1 MAVSDESISLEETN
15 RIRVSLGLKPIPM
28 PGASSTPQSDDL
40 SLDETNKLRLSL
52 GLKPIEKKVVELS
65 VDTHQKGQQSKGKD
79 AELKESISLM
89 KSKLSRKKRVN
100 IGKALLDGDEEEED
114 WLSKI
119 GTKSKAIKKKRNTAA
134 ELDSSSLKGVKVTH
148 SLEAMSTLDNAI
160 LTLKDTDI
168 LDDEDRLE
176 SEALVSQK
184 RVEKEL
190 ERKLG
195 KSKYTDEGRERTRL
209 DLMQEDDQEEG
220 FTLDGNVIE
229 VAVSPKEDDIMEDKA
244 NKMLFHLTDEEQ
256 EVQDDYA
263 KAKPVKMKK
272 LNKKSKQQRKRD
284 RTDEDGDFIL
294 RTVELMNE
302 DNFQDDD
309 ELRKQLSRK
318 RLEKQKRLKLKPE
331 ELAREIQEENENKM
345 DVERQGVIIDEN
357 AEFLS
362 SVKAE
367 LLGTP
372 VKPEGGV
379 IDKQKDESIEDEP
392 IEDEPIADE
401 PMENEA
407 PCAEL
412 SQQGA
417 DKDDIETAHSGP
429 DFSGGLASTLCF
441 LQSKNVFK
449 MKSAEQLEQEREHK
463 KLKQEMALRSFT
475 TDGEKPVQDSSVTA
489 RLANYNPEINI
500 KYHDEYGRELTAKE
514 SYKQLS
520 HQFHGKTPNKSKI
533 AKKKKQVDEERRK
546 QYSERLLDEENKAN
560 SGLRIQ

>member
-1 MAVSDESISLEETN
+1 MSDESISLEETN
-15 RIRVSLGLKPIPM
+15 RIRVSLGLKPIPL
-28 PGASSTPQSDDL
+28 PGVSSTPQSDNL

-52 GLKPIEKKVVELS
+52 GLKPIEKKVVESSLN
-65 VDTHQKGQQSKGKD
+65 TNQKGEENKGKD
-79 AELKESISLM
+79 AELKESMSLM

-100 IGKALLDGDEEEED
+100 IGRTLLDGDEEEED

-119 GTKSKAIKKKRNTAA
+119 GTKSKTVKKKRNTTAV
-134 ELDSSSLKGVKVTH
+134 LDSSSLKGVKVAH
-148 SLEAMSTLDNAI
+148 GLEAMSTLDNAI

-168 LDDEDRLE
+168 LDEEDRLE

-195 KSKYTDEGRERTRL
+195 KSKYTEEGRERTRL

-229 VAVSPKEDDIMEDKA
+229 VDVSPKEDNIMEDKA
-244 NKMLFHLTDEEQ
+244 NKMLFHITDEEQ

-263 KAKPVKMKK
+263 TAKPVKMKK
-272 LNKKSKQQRKRD
+272 LNKKSKQQRKKD

-294 RTVELMNE
+294 PNVELMNE
-302 DNFQDDD
+302 DNFRDDD
-309 ELRKQLSRK
+309 ELQKQLSRK

-331 ELAREIQEENENKM
+331 ELAREILEENGNKM
-345 DVERQGVIIDEN
+345 DVENQGVIIDEN
-357 AEFLS
+357 SEFLS
-362 SVKAE
+362 SLKSD
-367 LLGTP
+367 LLDTP
-372 VKPEGGV
+372 VKPDGGV
-379 IDKQKDESIEDEP
+379 ADQRKDEPTEDGP
-392 IEDEPIADE
+392 IEDEH
-401 PMENEA
+401 MEDEA
-407 PCAEL
+407 PGVEL
-412 SQQGA
+412 PQQGA
-417 DKDDIETAHSGP
+417 DKDDIETTHSGP
-429 DFSGGLASTLCF
+429 NFSGGLASTLCF
-441 LQSKNVFK
+441 LQSKNVLRT
-449 MKSAEQLEQEREHK
+449 KSAEELEQEREHK

-475 TDGEKPVQDSSVTA
+475 THGEKPVQDSSVTA

-520 HQFHGKTPNKSKI
+520 HQFHGKAPNKSKI
-533 AKKKKQVDEERRK
+533 AKKKKQVDEERKK